1 MTTPNTKRL
10 AVALLVMAG
19 TFVVAPASRA
29 EHKPDRAISS
39 VQASNIV
46 KVAFAYDP
54 TASAQKIYSDLQAAA
69 GVACKYEDA
78 RTIRIRMLEQR
89 CVRQMV
95 ASGVAQ
101 FDRSDI
107 AQLHKGRI
115 AVANR

>member
-10 AVALLVMAG
+10 AVALIAMAG
-19 TFVVAPASRA
+19 AFGIIPASQA
-29 EHKPDRAISS
+29 EHRHGSAISS
-39 VQASNIV
+39 VQIGNTV
-46 KVAFAYDP
+46 RVAFAYDRA
-54 TASAQKIYSDLQAAA
+54 ASAQKIYSDLQTTA
-69 GVACKYEDA
+69 GVACTYDGV
-78 RTIRIRMLEQR
+78 RTKVIRMLEQR

-101 FDRSDI
+101 FDRSDV

>member
-19 TFVVAPASRA
+19 AFGVAPASRA
-29 EHKPDRAISS
+29 EHKHGGAISP
-39 VQASNIV
+39 VQAGSTV
-46 KVAFAYDP
+46 RVAFAYDR
-54 TASAQKIYSDLQAAA
+54 TASAQKIYGDLRTTAKAACRYD
-69 GVACKYEDA
+69 GA
-78 RTIRIRMLEQR
+78 RPIKIRMLEQR

-95 ASGVAQ
+95 ESGVAQ

-115 AVANR
+115 AVASR

>member
-19 TFVVAPASRA
+19 AFGIAPAGRA
-29 EHKPDRAISS
+29 EHGRGSATSPA
-39 VQASNIV
+39 QASNTV
-46 KVAFAYDP
+46 KVAFAYDR
-54 TASAQKIYSDLQAAA
+54 TAPAREIYSDLNATAKAACRHD
-69 GVACKYEDA
+69 GA

-101 FDRSDI
+101 LGRSDI

-115 AVANR
+115 AVASR